1 MEAQLELA
9 RGARGGRR
17 GERLPGPV
25 LYERVT
31 TGERAIRI
39 VGGEREGQP
48 LEIASPADGVRR
60 GGTLPGTGKHQRVH
74 SRQ

>member
-9 RGARGGRR
+9 RDARGGCR

-31 TGERAIRI
+31 AGERAIRI

-48 LEIASPADGVRR
+48 LDIASPADGVRR
-60 GGTLPGTGKHQRVH
+60 GGTLPGPGQHERVH